1 VTIPGHGQRQAD
13 AQLQLQVLKCDLGVP
28 SRPGQAQEL
37 AAGNS
42 SMLGFCVYQVA
53 ALHGEGLQQA
63 GSKRRG
69 RAPPDWVNADRIS
82 GCRGRPLRGQV
93 PAGRYG
99 SSIACDRQ
107 TRWNASRA
115 GGILT
120 PVCRQRGGFCLAWT
134 KICDAK
140 LRSVVRHGP
149 YPRGEPGSARQAEA
163 TSPAGG
169 EMSRLRLRESDLG
182 LARRRTPPSKPV

>member
-1 VTIPGHGQRQAD
+1 MRNCSSRSSSVIWASRHALARPKSSPRGIQACW
-13 AQLQLQVLKCDLGVP
+13 ASACTRSPL
-28 SRPGQAQEL
+28 
-37 AAGNS
+37 
-42 SMLGFCVYQVA
+42 SMAKVCNK
-53 ALHGEGLQQA
+53 A

-69 RAPPDWVNADRIS
+69 PAPPRTVSMLIAS
-82 GCRGRPLRGQV
+82 PAAEAVPLRGQV

-120 PVCRQRGGFCLAWT
+120 PVCRQRGAFCLAWT
-134 KICDAK
+134 KTCDAK
-140 LRSVVRHGP
+140 LRIVVRHGP
-149 YPRGEPGSARQAEA
+149 YPRGAPGSARQAEA

-169 EMSRLRLRESDLG
+169 EMSRLRLRESDIG
-182 LARRRTPPSKPV
+182 LAR